1 MSAVLSA
8 KTGSVWL
15 KLDNGFTVSIQMGKA
30 YYGSNYDYAGDLSKL
45 PPSETVEVGI
55 LDKNGSLVTIGEDSV
70 LAYVP
75 VMQAID
81 LILLVKLFPAD
92 VTPAQ
97 IEAIVKSARLVQE
110 KSNEPV

>member
-1 MSAVLSA
+1 MSAEISA
-8 KTGSVWL
+8 KVGNVWL
-15 KLDNGFTVSIQMGKA
+15 KLENGFTVSLQMGRA
-30 YYGSNYDYAGDLSKL
+30 YYGSNYDYTDDPSKL
-45 PPSETVEVGI
+45 PPANTVEVGI

-92 VTPAQ
+92 VTSKQ
-97 IEAIVKSARLVQE
+97 IEAIVKSARLIHE
-110 KSNEPV
+110 DAR